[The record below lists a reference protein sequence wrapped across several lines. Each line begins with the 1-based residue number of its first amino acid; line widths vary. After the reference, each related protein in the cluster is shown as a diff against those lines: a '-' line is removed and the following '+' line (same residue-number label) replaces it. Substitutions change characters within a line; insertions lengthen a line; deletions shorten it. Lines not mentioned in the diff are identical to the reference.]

1 MIAVTRPADAY
12 PGSYGTSEGGAVGRV
27 TLQTIADRV
36 GVSRMTVSNAF
47 SRPDQLSA
55 ELRATILRAADEL
68 GYVGPDPAARSL
80 ARGTTGA
87 VGVLLTESVGS
98 AFQDP
103 IAAAFFGSVAQEL
116 APTGLALA
124 LLPSVES
131 PDRIPARDIPMD
143 GALVYS
149 CAGDMAPINWLIK
162 RRLPLVFVDQAPIAS
177 TYQRLATVPVV
188 DGTATATVTI
198 PTNLPAG
205 IHHLQIRNAAGEV
218 LAQTEI
224 TVTSASSGT
233 LATTGAQV
241 EGVLALAGAL
251 VLAGTAAFAVRR
263 RLRGATTR

>member
-1 MIAVTRPADAY
+1 MTVGARFDLTSGAWGNLDEIRLVPATSATPIDTSALSAALAAAGDVDRDAWTPESVAELDEAV
-12 PGSYGTSEGGAVGRV
+12 AVGEV
-27 TLQTIADRV
+27 VLA
-36 GVSRMTVSNAF
+36 GS
-47 SRPDQLSA
+47 
-55 ELRATILRAADEL
+55 RATQDDVDDATALI
-68 GYVGPDPAARSL
+68 
-80 ARGTTGA
+80 TGA
-87 VGVLLTESVGS
+87 IDGLVAAPEPTPTPTPSASPSGSPSASPTATPSASPSASPAPAGPAVVANKTTVRPGDSVTIT
-98 AFQDP
+98 A
-103 IAAAFFGSVAQEL
+103 
-116 APTGLALA
+116 TGLTDAQ
-124 LLPSVES
+124 VEV
-131 PDRIPARDIPMD
+131 
-143 GALVYS
+143 G
-149 CAGDMAPINWLIK
+149 
-162 RRLPLVFVDQAPIAS
+162 IAS